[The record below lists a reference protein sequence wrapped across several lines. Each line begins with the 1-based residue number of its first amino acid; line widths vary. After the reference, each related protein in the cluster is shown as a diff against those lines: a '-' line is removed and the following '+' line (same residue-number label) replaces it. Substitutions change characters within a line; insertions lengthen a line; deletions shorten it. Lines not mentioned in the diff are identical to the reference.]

1 MAFGTAALAREYR
14 WRAARGSLA
23 RLKTQRVQPK
33 RTVAAQRPSAGAFVR
48 TPTMLYTLSTESTRR
63 SVTAT
68 IGLSQR
74 KRNDGHCSRE
84 RVAQLAGRCGKG
96 GR

>member
-23 RLKTQRVQPK
+23 RLKTQ
-33 RTVAAQRPSAGAFVR
+33 ASS
-48 TPTMLYTLSTESTRR
+48 LSTESTRR